1 MVTAAPPDRA
11 DRVPQILL
19 VRDRVR
25 RFTVGV
31 ADRVP
36 LGEHLPELLRGVLR
50 LLHRGVG
57 GLAVHEGVVG
67 HHSVPSGSRHEE
79 LNRRRREWLARRLP
93 RGSIEWVDW
102 GDAAA
107 WAALGV
113 ALVAAFFS
121 GRSVAEAKKARI
133 AGERSAAAAEDS
145 AREAKRSADA
155 GEVSAQAAVR
165 SADAAEKAHQLAE
178 QQYLDSLPPPVAWE
192 IRQVSKSTYQLIN
205 IGAATATGVS
215 IDPDSVRIGRQFP

>member
-1 MVTAAPPDRA
+1 V
-11 DRVPQILL
+11 
-19 VRDRVR
+19 
-25 RFTVGV
+25 
-31 ADRVP
+31 
-36 LGEHLPELLRGVLR
+36 
-50 LLHRGVG
+50 
-57 GLAVHEGVVG
+57 
-67 HHSVPSGSRHEE
+67 
-79 LNRRRREWLARRLP
+79 
-93 RGSIEWVDW
+93 SIEWVDW

-107 WAALGV
+107 WAAFGV

-192 IRQVSKSTYQLIN
+192 IRQVRKSTYQLIN

-215 IDPDSVRIGRQFP
+215 IDPDSVRIGRQFPTNATVHGNGGYVEFLMFGSMQAQIPTEIEVTWDGPESPAVVPVQKF